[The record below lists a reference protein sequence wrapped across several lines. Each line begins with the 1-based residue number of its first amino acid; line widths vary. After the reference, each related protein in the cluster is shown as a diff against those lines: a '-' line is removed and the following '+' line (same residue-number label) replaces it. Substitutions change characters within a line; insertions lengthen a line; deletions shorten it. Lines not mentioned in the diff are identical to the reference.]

1 MRLRI
6 KTIEFAAN
14 KTIIDGV
21 AEIGNLKGV
30 WKSDLLPVVNREYF
44 AELTIT
50 GYYEKISKND
60 EYSGMKVNSDN
71 GIVHFDGYCE
81 DIDEEVYYIRLD
93 TDWLEMID
101 VENDTKI
108 EKGDF
113 VSFSA
118 KYDDILVFPYE
129 LR

>member
-6 KTIEFAAN
+6 KSTDFAAN
-14 KTIIDGV
+14 KAIIDGV
-21 AEIGNLKGV
+21 AEIGNLKGI
-30 WKSDLLPVVNREYF
+30 WKSDTLPIVNREYF
-44 AELTIT
+44 VELTIT
-50 GYYEKISKND
+50 GYYEKIFKNN
-60 EYSGMKVNSDN
+60 ECSRMKVNSDN
-71 GIVHFDGYCE
+71 GIVYFDGYCE

-101 VENDTKI
+101 IENDAKI
-108 EKGDF
+108 KKGDF

-118 KYDDILVFPYE
+118 KYDDILIFPYR